1 MELGIIPKIDQFK
14 DNKAVE
20 MQQVKSTS
28 QSAVIKDKNNL
39 EEIQKEALVKAKKSS
54 EAQEIKNEVLQNSK
68 YEVVI
73 ANTNFGY
80 NNSSKDFYV
89 KVERGKI
96 ENQYPTEEMMKAK
109 AYLLSLQQSSQVQ
122 NES

>member
-39 EEIQKEALVKAKKSS
+39 EEIQKEALVKAKKSL

-109 AYLLSLQQSSQVQ
+109 AYLLSLQQSRQVQ

>member
-14 DNKAVE
+14 DNKAIE

-28 QSAVIKDKNNL
+28 QSAVIKDKNSL

-73 ANTNFGY
+73 SNTNFGY

-89 KVERGKI
+89 KVERGNV
-96 ENQYPTEEMMKAK
+96 ENQYPTEEMMRAK
-109 AYLLSLQQSSQVQ
+109 AYLLSLQQSSQIQ
-122 NES
+122 EEA

>member
-109 AYLLSLQQSSQVQ
+109 AYLLSLQQSRQVQ